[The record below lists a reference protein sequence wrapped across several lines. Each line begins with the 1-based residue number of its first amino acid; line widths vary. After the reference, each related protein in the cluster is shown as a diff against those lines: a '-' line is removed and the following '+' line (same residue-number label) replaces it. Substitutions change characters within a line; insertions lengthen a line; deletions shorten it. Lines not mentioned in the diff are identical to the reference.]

1 MKRFYAVIFLLFL
14 ASAAYA
20 REESVL
26 VRVTGYW
33 AEGKGGSGAYAAST
47 SARLH
52 KGHCAVDPKKV
63 PYGSKVVFSDAICVA
78 VDTGPAVVSRKAARL
93 CGRNESQRGALVI
106 DRFFETRA
114 EAVAW
119 SNAHSEFMKV
129 RILSPGSD
137 AEPKEVVTSKIAE
150 ENSPP
155 LKSDKSQWSGAAP
168 SAVL

>member
-1 MKRFYAVIFLLFL
+1 MKRFYAVIFLLVM

-20 REESVL
+20 REQSML

-33 AEGKGGSGAYAAST
+33 AQGEGGSGAYAAIT

-52 KGHCAVDPKKV
+52 KGHCAVDPKKI
-63 PYGSKVVFSDAICVA
+63 PYGSKVVFSDATCEA

-93 CGRNESQRGALVI
+93 CGRNESQRNALVI
-106 DRFFETRA
+106 DRFFDSRA

-119 SNAHSEFMKV
+119 SDAHPQFMEV

-137 AEPKEVVTSKIAE
+137 SEPKEPITKKVAE